1 MEQRPCGKSGI
12 EISVYGVGAWS
23 FGGGEGDYWGSQE
36 QAEVERIVHAALDMG
51 VSYFDTAE
59 LYNNGRSEESLGK
72 ALGARRAE
80 AVIGTKILPQH
91 CSRKGVREHCEASLQ
106 RLGTDT
112 IDIYMVHWPLQ
123 ERSADE
129 AFEALMALQQEGKV
143 RAIGVSNFTGPRMAE
158 ARVAGVDLA
167 VNQLHYSLLSRAI
180 EHEALPACIEHGIGV
195 VGYMPLLQGI
205 LTGKYRTLD
214 EVPWHRLRTRHFRG
228 DREGAR
234 HGGPGAEEE
243 IEAALDGMRVVAEE
257 LGEPMSAVA
266 LGWVA
271 AQPGVTC
278 VLAGAR
284 DVAQLQA
291 NARGCSLKLSPE
303 VVQRLSALTDPVKV
317 KLGPDL
323 DYWESPENSRVR

>member
-12 EISVYGVGAWS
+12 DISVYGIGAWS
-23 FGGGEGDYWGSQE
+23 FGGGAEDYWGAQE
-36 QAEVERIVHAALDMG
+36 QTEVERIVHAALDMG
-51 VSYFDTAE
+51 VNYFDSAE
-59 LYNNGRSEESLGK
+59 MYNEGRSEESLGK
-72 ALGARRAE
+72 ALGARRDE
-80 AVIGTKILPQH
+80 AVIGTKILPQN
-91 CSRKGVREHCEASLQ
+91 CSREGVREHCEASLR
-106 RLGTDT
+106 RLGTDR

-123 ERSADE
+123 ERPAEE
-129 AFEALMALQQEGKV
+129 AFGALMTLQQEGKI
-143 RAIGVSNFTGPRMAE
+143 RAIGVSNFTGPCIRE
-158 ARVAGVDLA
+158 ALATGTELA

-180 EHEALPACIEHGIGV
+180 EHEALPACVEHGVGV

-214 EVPWHRLRTRHFRG
+214 EVPWYRLRTRHFSG
-228 DREGAR
+228 DRRGAR

-243 IEAALDGMRVVAEE
+243 IQAALDGLREVAEE
-257 LGEPMSAVA
+257 LGEPMSDVA
-266 LGWVA
+266 LAWVA

-303 VVQRLSALTDPVKV
+303 VVRRLNVLTDPVKA